1 MKWTWRAGIATLAG
15 TLVVAGGVAAKGP
28 KPSGLFAHLRGLEE
42 VPVVSTVATG
52 EFTAVINPG
61 DTSIT
66 YHLTYSGLQ
75 GTATQSHIHVGQRDV
90 NGGIVIWLCQSAANP
105 APAGI
110 PTVPMC
116 TNGSGDFAGTVT
128 SANVVA
134 TPAPP
139 NGGQQIFAGDFAK
152 VIAAIR
158 AGKAYANVH
167 SNLSPGGEIRGQIKV
182 SGKKDNNNDDD
193 EDED

>member
-1 MKWTWRAGIATLAG
+1 MKWTWRAGLATLAG

-28 KPSGLFAHLRGLEE
+28 KSGLVAQLRGLQE

-52 EFTAVINPG
+52 QFTATINSG
-61 DTSIT
+61 ETSFT
-66 YHLTYSGLQ
+66 YHLTYNGLQ
-75 GTATQSHIHVGQRDV
+75 GTATQAHIHVGQRDV

-110 PTVPMC
+110 PAVPTC
-116 TNGSGDFAGTVT
+116 TNGIGDFAGTVT

-152 VIAAIR
+152 VLAAIR

-167 SNLSPGGEIRGQIKV
+167 STLSPGGEIRGQIKV
-182 SGKKDNNNDDD
+182 NGKNNNDDQDQD
-193 EDED
+193 ED